1 MDLFLHLVAA
11 SYTYVHSHTFEVKI
25 CGDCLSPRKLYQEG
39 VVTVGACL
47 VGKEVKLTLID
58 NAVQADNVGMHHL
71 RHDCH
76 LLHEGLLEI
85 VADGS
90 LGHLDRHW
98 HGLRSSYQHP
108 LEHLPKLT

>member
-11 SYTYVHSHTFEVKI
+11 SYTSVHSHTFKVI
-25 CGDCLSPRKLYQEG
+25 FCGDCLSPRKMYQEG
-39 VVTVGACL
+39 VVAVGVCL

-58 NAVQADNVGMHHL
+58 NSIQADDVGMHHL
-71 RHDCH
+71 THNGH
-76 LLHEGLLEI
+76 LLHEGLLE
-85 VADGS
+85 VVTDGS
-90 LGHLDRHW
+90 LGHLHRHW